1 MFDLRD
7 FAARTHFVIL
17 SEVSSANAVE
27 ESRTAS
33 RLAARVSA
41 LAGTKPVP
49 VSLLAERSILSSDS
63 APDSVGFFEAKPVRP
78 LTTSDNSVVERFH
91 RAHPNTTFMSKLE
104 ERGFTIRFG
113 RV

>member
-7 FAARTHFVIL
+7 FAARTQFVIL

-49 VSLLAERSILSSDS
+49 VSLPAERSILSSDS
-63 APDSVGFFEAKPVRP
+63 AQDSVGFFEAKPPRRRLDP
-78 LTTSDNSVVERFH
+78 RTCGAIEALPYRYH
-91 RAHPNTTFMSKLE
+91 Q
-104 ERGFTIRFG
+104 G
-113 RV
+113 RTQG

>member
-1 MFDLRD
+1 MFNLRD

-33 RLAARVSA
+33 RPAARVSA

-63 APDSVGFFEAKPVRP
+63 AQDSVGFLRQSPFGQRF
-78 LTTSDNSVVERFH
+78 LTQLADSPARSAALHQLRE
-91 RAHPNTTFMSKLE
+91 S
-104 ERGFTIRFG
+104 
-113 RV
+113 